1 MVKSTPQLVGDRTHR
16 GVLGTLKRL
25 SGRLKA
31 LPRLGRGKGALTRQA
46 SEEHPL
52 QHAHQA
58 GRTLRFFLMDSC
70 KVVLLWGKRSA
81 VLKAPGRRFVVHVK
95 ARALRARGLQVKV
108 TRGLL
113 VIEGGRHRSVSVRPA
128 QPPFP
133 GAATRT
139 GAAEMVGGSP
149 ARKKRERKKERGFFR
164 RCLSPPS
171 GELLS
176 YSPWFPILY

>member
-1 MVKSTPQLVGDRTHR
+1 MVKSTPHPVGDRTHR
-16 GVLGTLKRL
+16 GILGTLKRL
-25 SGRLKA
+25 SGSFRA
-31 LPRLGRGKGALTRQA
+31 LPELGRGRGALTSQA
-46 SEEHPL
+46 IE
-52 QHAHQA
+52 AHLPRRAQRV
-58 GRTLRFFLMDSC
+58 GKELTFFLTASG
-70 KVVLLWGKRSA
+70 KVVLLLGKRSA
-81 VLKAPGRRFVVHVK
+81 VLQAPGRRLVVHAK

-176 YSPWFPILY
+176 YSPWFPLLY